1 MHAMVLAEVSSS
13 LDLLGWV
20 IIGGLAGAFAGK
32 VMRGAG
38 FGILGDI
45 VVGIVGAL
53 VGEFLLSFLISGTVG
68 IVGSFVVAFIGACFL
83 LALLYAISGRRTRLF
98 R

>member
-1 MHAMVLAEVSSS
+1 MVLAAVSSS
-13 LDLLGWV
+13 LSLLGWI
-20 IIGGLAGAFAGK
+20 IIGGLAGAIAGR

-38 FGILGDI
+38 FGIIGDI

-53 VGEFLLSFLISGTVG
+53 VGVFLLSFLISTDLG
-68 IVGSFVVAFIGACFL
+68 IIGSFVVALLGACIL
-83 LALLYAISGRRTRLF
+83 LALLRAVTGKKSRIF

>member
-1 MHAMVLAEVSSS
+1 MVLAAVSSS
-13 LDLLGWV
+13 LSLLGWI
-20 IIGGLAGAFAGK
+20 IIGGLAGAVAGK

-38 FGILGDI
+38 FGIIGDI

-53 VGEFLLSFLISGTVG
+53 VGVFLLSFLISADLGL
-68 IVGSFVVAFIGACFL
+68 IGSFVVALVGACIL
-83 LALLYAISGRRTRLF
+83 LALLRAVTGRKSRIF

>member
-1 MHAMVLAEVSSS
+1 MNLFVLAEISST
-13 LDLLGWV
+13 LGLLGW
-20 IIGGLAGAFAGK
+20 IIVGGLAGAVAGRL
-32 VMRGAG
+32 MRGQG

-53 VGEFLLSFLISGTVG
+53 VGEFLIGLLISGTVSV
-68 IVGSFVVAFIGACFL
+68 IGSFVI
-83 LALLYAISGRRTRLF
+83 ALLGAIILIALLRALSGNRSRLF

>member
-1 MHAMVLAEVSSS
+1 MVLAAVSSS
-13 LDLLGWV
+13 LSLLGWI
-20 IIGGLAGAFAGK
+20 IIGGLAGAVAGR

-38 FGILGDI
+38 FGIIGDI

-53 VGEFLLSFLISGTVG
+53 VGVFLLSFLISADLGL
-68 IVGSFVVAFIGACFL
+68 IGSFVVALVGACIL
-83 LALLYAISGRRTRLF
+83 LALLRAVTGRKSRIF